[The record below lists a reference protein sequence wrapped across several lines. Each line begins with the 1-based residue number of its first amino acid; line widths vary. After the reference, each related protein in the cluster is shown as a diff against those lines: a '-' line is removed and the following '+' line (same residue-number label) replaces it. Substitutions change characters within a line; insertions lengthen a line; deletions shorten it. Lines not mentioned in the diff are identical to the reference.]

1 MRTVVAFIVLLVSSL
16 HAAVMVQ
23 ELVPW
28 ALADGS
34 VTSFSVNGHCG
45 VGDSMY
51 ICLDG
56 VNRSQIVRIDD
67 LAGTPVRTQLVSAAQ
82 WLVASGK
89 TAMNTSSGF
98 GVVGD
103 YLQMAEPAT
112 DEIWRYNLTN
122 GALFR
127 YCDNAAIRAVSGKV
141 TLQFVAN
148 SPPEPF
154 SGEQVIYDSVSRCM
168 FLITGSNQVSYFIT
182 ALQLSN
188 LYGDAY
194 VANCMAYDTQGN
206 LYWGH
211 NGSDSFYMRT
221 SNGVLQI
228 ALASNAI
235 YAATAISN
243 VGFSAMCYAPDN
255 KFYFMD
261 SVSSSI
267 LSFDP
272 HAPDPAATVQVL
284 ITEDEL
290 TNSIAGAA
298 AYNITG
304 LSWFGTGMGLTFNN
318 EYGGGVYRIVPEP
331 AGLAFGALLF
341 FLRPVRPVRQVRLAQ
356 P

>member
-1 MRTVVAFIVLLVSSL
+1 LIVLFCASAL
-16 HAAVMVQ
+16 HAAVLVQ
-23 ELVPW
+23 ELVSW
-28 ALADGS
+28 TLADGG
-34 VTSFSVNGHCG
+34 VGSFSVNGHN
-45 VGDSMY
+45 VDGDRMY

-56 VNRSQIVRIDD
+56 NGVSQIVRIDD

-82 WLVASGK
+82 WLAASGK
-89 TAMNTSSGF
+89 TSIGTSSGF
-98 GVVGD
+98 GIVGD

-127 YCDNAAIRAVSGKV
+127 YCDNATIRAVSGKA

-148 SPPEPF
+148 SQPEP
-154 SGEQVIYDSVSRCM
+154 SNGQQVVYDSVSRNM
-168 FLITGSNQVSYFIT
+168 YLVTGSNLVSVLVT
-182 ALQLSN
+182 AVQLSN
-188 LYGDAY
+188 LYGDAF
-194 VANCMAYDTQGN
+194 VANCMTYDTQGN

-211 NGSDSFYMRT
+211 NGSDSLYLRT

-235 YAATAISN
+235 YAATAVSN
-243 VGFSAMCYAPDN
+243 VGFSAICYAPDN

-272 HAPDPAATVQVL
+272 HAPNPAATLQVL

-290 TNSIAGAA
+290 TNSIAGPP
-298 AYNITG
+298 AYNISG

-331 AGLAFGALLF
+331 AGLIFAALF
-341 FLRPVRPVRQVRLAQ
+341 SVRRVRRVQ
-356 P
+356 PGRR

>member
-1 MRTVVAFIVLLVSSL
+1 MRPTLAFIVLLASAL

-28 ALADGS
+28 ALADGG
-34 VTSFSVNGHCG
+34 VGSFSVNGHS
-45 VGDSMY
+45 VDGDRMY

-56 VNRSQIVRIDD
+56 INVSQIVRIDD
-67 LAGTPVRTQLVSAAQ
+67 LGGAQVRTQLVSAAQ
-82 WLVASGK
+82 WLAASGK
-89 TAMNTSSGF
+89 NQLGTSSGF
-98 GVVGD
+98 GIVGD
-103 YLQMAEPAT
+103 YLQMADPAT

-148 SPPEPF
+148 SQPEPF
-154 SGEQVIYDSVSRCM
+154 NGGQVVYDSVSRGM
-168 FLITGSNQVSYFIT
+168 YLITGSNQVSYLVT
-182 ALQLSN
+182 AVQLSN

-194 VANCMAYDTQGN
+194 VANCMTYDTQGN

-211 NGSDSFYMRT
+211 NGSDSLYMRT

-235 YAATAISN
+235 YAATAVSN
-243 VGFSAMCYAPDN
+243 VGFSAICYAPDN

-261 SVSSSI
+261 SMSSSI

-272 HAPDPAATVQVL
+272 HAPNPAATVQVL

-290 TNSIAGAA
+290 TNSIAGPAA
-298 AYNITG
+298 DNISG

-331 AGLAFGALLF
+331 AALLF
-341 FLRPVRPVRQVRLAQ
+341 AALFSVRRVRPVRQVRLAQ
-356 P
+356 R

>member
-1 MRTVVAFIVLLVSSL
+1 MRPILVFIVLLASAL

-23 ELVPW
+23 QLVPW
-28 ALADGS
+28 ALADGG
-34 VTSFSVNGHCG
+34 VGSFSVNGHS
-45 VGDSMY
+45 VDGDRMY

-56 VNRSQIVRIDD
+56 INVSQIVRIDD
-67 LAGTPVRTQLVSAAQ
+67 LAGTQVRTQLVSAAQ
-82 WLVASGK
+82 WLAASGK
-89 TAMNTSSGF
+89 NQLGTSSGF
-98 GVVGD
+98 GIVGD
-103 YLQMAEPAT
+103 YLQMADPAT

-148 SPPEPF
+148 SQPEPF
-154 SGEQVIYDSVSRCM
+154 SGEQVIYDSVSRGM
-168 FLITGSNQVSYFIT
+168 YL
-182 ALQLSN
+182 
-188 LYGDAY
+188 
-194 VANCMAYDTQGN
+194 AYDTQGN

-211 NGSDSFYMRT
+211 NGSDSLYMRT

-235 YAATAISN
+235 YAATAVSN
-243 VGFSAMCYAPDN
+243 VGFSAICYAPDN

-272 HAPDPAATVQVL
+272 HAPNPAATVQVL

-290 TNSIAGAA
+290 TNSIAGPP
-298 AYNITG
+298 AYNISG

-331 AGLAFGALLF
+331 AGVLLAALFSVRLVQ
-341 FLRPVRPVRQVRLAQ
+341 RVRPVRR
-356 P
+356 